1 MMEHL
6 ERLRKPLLAA
16 PLIIEF
22 VVFNSTFTSMAARMQ
37 RRILTRAT
45 LFCSTIIVSKYAIAK
60 TNSRVTV
67 LSCAKTWMVLSV
79 WKTQP
84 MSKLRRIAS
93 LEKQCPVNL
102 KQSLKEKSKG
112 YATSFK
118 YCYSAQVKW
127 FTLVFV
133 VFLINVVKGDSH
145 TYLRKEHPNWKL
157 MMINDYFHLKMFDIS
172 YHSQLDERHV
182 WRDGGRGEML
192 WVNLYDAPTK
202 SKHLKH
208 WLDPPR

>member
-1 MMEHL
+1 MEHL
-6 ERLRKPLLAA
+6 GRLRKPLLAA

-60 TNSRVTV
+60 TNSRVTA

-127 FTLVFV
+127 FTLILV
-133 VFLINVVKGDSH
+133 VSMISVVEGVVIAIVGKSIQN
-145 TYLRKEHPNWKL
+145 ESWCWL
-157 MMINDYFHLKMFDIS
+157 MIIFSLKMFDIS
-172 YHSQLDERHV
+172 YLV
-182 WRDGGRGEML
+182 PYLCNW
-192 WVNLYDAPTK
+192 
-202 SKHLKH
+202 
-208 WLDPPR
+208 